1 MIGDGRDELPSVY
14 GPQLDT
20 LVVRSSQEV
29 LPIHGVELNV
39 SAAED
44 LKWRLIKRY
53 RAAAVSATYVIMLH
67 ATLTQP
73 LPMCR
78 PDRGIVCPEGV
89 RISANR
95 VDPQSDR
102 AIG

>member
-20 LVVRSSQEV
+20 LVVRGSQEV

-39 SAAED
+39 SAVED

-53 RAAAVSATYVIMLH
+53 RAAAVSATYVIM
-67 ATLTQP
+67 
-73 LPMCR
+73 
-78 PDRGIVCPEGV
+78 
-89 RISANR
+89 
-95 VDPQSDR
+95 
-102 AIG
+102 